1 MATCLL
7 GRHQGPSVA
16 AWALLI
22 GTLTAHLPHHAARRP
37 DQHSNQPHP
46 KERTSVTE
54 HHVGTILATA
64 GAVLSL
70 TGTGMYVPPGPGLPV
85 LITGVAALTTGLVM
99 TAATRR

>member
-1 MATCLL
+1 M
-7 GRHQGPSVA
+7 
-16 AWALLI
+16 
-22 GTLTAHLPHHAARRP
+22 
-37 DQHSNQPHP
+37 
-46 KERTSVTE
+46 TE